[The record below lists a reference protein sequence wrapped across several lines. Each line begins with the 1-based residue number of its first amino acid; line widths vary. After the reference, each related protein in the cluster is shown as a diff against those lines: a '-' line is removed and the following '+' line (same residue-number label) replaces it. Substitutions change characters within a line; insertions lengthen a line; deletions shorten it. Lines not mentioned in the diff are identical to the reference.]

1 MKGYARRTDEVGEY
15 YFSLKLKKVK
25 RLVEEGCPVI
35 NMGIGS
41 PDLPPHPSVIQELQ
55 RAAEIPSNHGY
66 QGYQGIPE
74 LRIAMSEFYR
84 WHYAV
89 NKDPQSEI
97 LPLIGSK
104 EGIMHISMTFLNEG
118 DEVLVPDPGYPTY
131 SSVTKL
137 LGAKVKPYALLDSNA
152 WYPDFEWL
160 EQQDLS
166 QVKLMWCNYPHMP
179 SGAKADISVFEK
191 LISFAKKHQIV
202 LVHDNPYSF
211 VLEDNP
217 KSIFQAE
224 GAEEVALEL
233 NSLSKSSNMAG
244 WRIGMAIGRKDWIAA
259 ITKVKSNMDSGM
271 FLALQKGAIAAM
283 GLDDDWYKEINQTYR
298 ARRTLVWR
306 LAECLGLE
314 FRRDTGGMFVWA
326 KLPSGMSGYQFVDT
340 LLEKAHIFTAPGEIF
355 GAEGQGYV
363 RFSLCIPEEKI
374 LSAIKRIES
383 IKPIF

>member
-1 MKGYARRTDEVGEY
+1 MKGFAKRTAEVGEY
-15 YFSLKLKKVK
+15 YFSIKLKEVK
-25 RLVEEGCPVI
+25 RLTEEGHPVI
-35 NMGIGS
+35 NMGIGN
-41 PDLPPHPSVIQELQ
+41 PDLPPHPSVIGELQ
-55 RAAEIPSNHGY
+55 DSAAIPSNHGY

-84 WHYAV
+84 RHYAV
-89 NKDPQSEI
+89 DKDPQSEI

-152 WYPDFEWL
+152 WYPDFDLL

-191 LISFAKKHQIV
+191 LVSFAKKHQIV

-211 VLEDNP
+211 VLEDSP

-244 WRIGMAIGRKDWIAA
+244 WRIGMAIGRKDWIAE

-271 FLALQKGAIAAM
+271 FLPLQKGAIAAM
-283 GLDDDWYKEINQTYR
+283 GIDEDWFEQKNQVYG
-298 ARRTLVWR
+298 ARRKLIWR
-306 LAECLGLE
+306 FAELLGLE
-314 FRRDTGGMFVWA
+314 FKRDTAGMFVWA
-326 KLPSGMSGYQFVDT
+326 KLPSGISGYQFVDV

-355 GAEGQGYV
+355 GTEGHGYV
-363 RFSLCIPEEKI
+363 RFSLCIAEEKI
-374 LSAIKRIES
+374 LDAIKRIES